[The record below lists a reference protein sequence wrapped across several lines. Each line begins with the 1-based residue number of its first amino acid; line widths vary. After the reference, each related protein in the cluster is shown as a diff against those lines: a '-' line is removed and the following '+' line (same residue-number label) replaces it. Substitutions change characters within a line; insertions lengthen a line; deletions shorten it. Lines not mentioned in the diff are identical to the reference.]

1 MKSDAMSRR
10 AFLGTTAAAA
20 LTAAGAGL
28 FVASD
33 AVAQDAPVV
42 QEMVVGDENAPVTII
57 EYASFTCPHCARFH
71 ESVYPQIRENF
82 IDTGKAKLVFRE
94 VYFDR
99 YGLWAGMLA
108 RCDGGSR
115 YFGIVDRL
123 FKQQADW
130 SRAGEPTD
138 VVAAMRRIGAT
149 AGLTNDQ
156 MDSCLQN
163 GAMAKA
169 LVEEYQK
176 NAEADNVRGTPQFVI
191 NGRGYSNMP
200 YSQFE
205 EAINEALG
213 S

>member
-1 MKSDAMSRR
+1 MKFDAMSRR
-10 AFLGTTAAAA
+10 AFLSSTAAVA
-20 LTAAGAGL
+20 LTAAGASL
-28 FVASD
+28 LPASG
-33 AVAQDAPVV
+33 AFAQDAPVV
-42 QEMVVGDENAPVTII
+42 QEMIIGDENAPVTII
-57 EYASFTCPHCARFH
+57 EYASFTCPHCATFH
-71 ESVYPQIRENF
+71 EAVYPQIRENYV
-82 IDTGKAKLVFRE
+82 DTGKVKFVFRE

-123 FKQQADW
+123 FKQQAEW
-130 SRAGEPTD
+130 SRAGEPAD
-138 VVAAMRRIGAT
+138 VVAAMRKIGAT
-149 AGLTNDQ
+149 AGLTKEQ

-205 EAINEALG
+205 EAIDQALG

>member
-28 FVASD
+28 FAASD